1 MKDKV
6 DAVYRILDSTYPD
19 TQCALTFANPLELL
33 VASILSAQC
42 TDERV
47 NEVTASLFKKY
58 KTAADYAAAQ
68 TSVLENEI
76 HSTGFFRNKAKAIRE
91 CTAVIQERHGGV
103 VPGTMEELVALPG
116 IGRKTANLVLAC
128 GFGQP
133 GIVVDTHV
141 FRLARRIGL
150 TDKSNSEKIEF
161 DLRGII
167 SEDRWSRFSLLLISH
182 GRAICKAK
190 KPLCPVCSIRHQCEY
205 FATNPEGS

>member
-19 TQCALTFANPLELL
+19 TQCALTCANPLELL
-33 VASILSAQC
+33 VGCILSAQC

>member
-1 MKDKV
+1 
-6 DAVYRILDSTYPD
+6 
-19 TQCALTFANPLELL
+19 
-33 VASILSAQC
+33 
-42 TDERV
+42 
-47 NEVTASLFKKY
+47 VTASLFKKY

>member
-1 MKDKV
+1 MKDKI

-19 TQCALTFANPLELL
+19 TRCALTFANPLELL

-47 NEVTASLFKKY
+47 NEVTAQLFKKY
-58 KTAADYAAAQ
+58 KTASDCAAAE
-68 TSVLENEI
+68 TSVLEDEV

-91 CTAVIQERHGGV
+91 CTAMIQERHNGV
-103 VPGTMEELVALPG
+103 VPDTMDELVALPG
-116 IGRKTANLVLAC
+116 IGRKTANLVLSC
-128 GFGQP
+128 GFGKA

-150 TDKSNSEKIEF
+150 TDNDNSEKIEF
-161 DLRGII
+161 DLRAII
-167 SEDRWSRFSLLLISH
+167 PEKRWSRFSLLLVSH

-190 KPLCPVCSIRHQCEY
+190 KPLCPVCPVRHQCSY
-205 FATNPEGS
+205 FANNPAAA